1 MDPVGAA
8 LTATKRHTETARGS
22 LARIAP
28 GAPAEE
34 VASRLAVAAADRE
47 QLRRALN
54 STLDYQV
61 LCPVALPSV
70 PAHVAEFMRTRPEP
84 AQEDAEAAALAR
96 DALLRVRHRSSGP
109 SAHAAALHE
118 HSAAVKRLAAAYD
131 DAASRRVR
139 DLMLLTAPGARRAPG
154 GCPAAVGSDGGSI
167 VSHTT

>member
-34 VASRLAVAAADRE
+34 VASRLAVAAADLE

-84 AQEDAEAAALAR
+84 AQEDAEAAALRVVLAHDRPGNTR
-96 DALLRVRHRSSGP
+96 DAPADLQKNV
-109 SAHAAALHE
+109 
-118 HSAAVKRLAAAYD
+118 
-131 DAASRRVR
+131 SRRLVGDR
-139 DLMLLTAPGARRAPG
+139 DADR
-154 GCPAAVGSDGGSI
+154 V
-167 VSHTT
+167 VEV